1 MSKSIRI
8 FKSFEE
14 QEMFY
19 LELMR
24 NSTIEERFR
33 KLYMM
38 QKMTKTLHPPKDSKR
53 KIIIR
58 NGFIK

>member
-14 QEMFY
+14 QEAY
-19 LELMR
+19 HLELMR
-24 NSTIEERFR
+24 KSTIEDRFR
-33 KLYMM
+33 KLYLM
-38 QKMTKTLHPPKDSKR
+38 QKMTRLFHPKEKSER

-58 NGFIK
+58 KWTY

>member
-1 MSKSIRI
+1 MSKSIHI
-8 FKSFEE
+8 FKSFED
-14 QEMFY
+14 QEMFQ

-24 NSTIEERFR
+24 NSTVEDRFR

-38 QKMTKTLHPPKDSKR
+38 QQMTKILHPPKNLQR

-58 NGFIK
+58 KWIY